1 MAETNSTND
10 GWHLDKKVPISI
22 IVVLLTQAAA
32 GLWAIADIKRDVE
45 VLKAAQIEQHERD
58 KRQDDSSAEALRQIR
73 EAMADMNRKL
83 DRLIERGMKPS

>member
-45 VLKAAQIEQHERD
+45 VLKAAQMQQRD
-58 KRQDDSSAEALRQIR
+58 RDQRQDDSSAEALRQIR

-83 DRLIERGMKPS
+83 DRLIERGMKP